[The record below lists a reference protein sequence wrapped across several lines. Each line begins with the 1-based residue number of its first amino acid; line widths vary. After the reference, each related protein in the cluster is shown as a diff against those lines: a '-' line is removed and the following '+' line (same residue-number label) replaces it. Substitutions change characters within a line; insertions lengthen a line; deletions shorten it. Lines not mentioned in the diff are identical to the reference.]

1 MPVMTGVELCAWL
14 IEAGHRIPT
23 ILVTAYPDEATH
35 DALGEKSDCP
45 RCSCEILAICCS
57 GSGQA
62 ARAAAEPSGRPLYA
76 AQSRT
81 QFAED
86 SSLEGTGF
94 ELLVRGRGEAGL
106 SRLLTRRLLGTG
118 RQPAERPRHRDRHS
132 ESRYQSRY
140 GHA

>member
-1 MPVMTGVELCAWL
+1 LGHAILMSVEEAKIALTTSGTAACRLDAVEEGPAWSH
-14 IEAGHRIPT
+14 IS
-23 ILVTAYPDEATH
+23 H

-76 AQSRT
+76 AESRT

-94 ELLVRGRGEAGL
+94 EPSVPLLQKA
-106 SRLLTRRLLGTG
+106 LLGV
-118 RQPAERPRHRDRHS
+118 ANRDVGTIS
-132 ESRYQSRY
+132 
-140 GHA
+140 GTT